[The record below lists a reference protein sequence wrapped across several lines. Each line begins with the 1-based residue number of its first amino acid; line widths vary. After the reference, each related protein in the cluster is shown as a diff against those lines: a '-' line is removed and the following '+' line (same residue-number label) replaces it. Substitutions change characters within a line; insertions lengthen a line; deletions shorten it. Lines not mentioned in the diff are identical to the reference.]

1 MRFNQGLL
9 LCLSIASLS
18 VAGCGGGGGSKG
30 TPIVTLAITTTS
42 LPSGTVG
49 TAYSATLAATGGTT
63 PYTWSIPS
71 GGGSLPAGLSLSS
84 AGTISGTPTAA
95 ASGKLKFQVVDSA
108 SSPQT
113 ATTSLTVTVNAAPPP
128 ALTITT
134 TSPLPSATVG
144 AAYSATLAATGGT
157 SPYTWTLA
165 SGSTLPAGLSL
176 SSAGVISGT
185 PTSAVSSTFTVQVA
199 DSEATPATATAV
211 LSLTVNASAAL
222 SITTKTLSPGTLGT
236 AYSATLAATGG
247 TPPYTWAV
255 GSVPLPAGLSLN
267 ASTGA
272 ITGTP
277 TLLSSS
283 FPSFSVSDSASH
295 TVSAQNINLTINPP
309 AGTLANGTY
318 TFYFGG
324 AVSQQLVGLAID
336 GSFTVS
342 NGSITGGVFDENAN
356 YTAPLIEQKISGGT
370 VTAYADGLGQF
381 TLTLPS
387 GTVTFA
393 FASPASAATASSDSD
408 IRIIEFDDATGTGTR
423 GSGAMKLAATSTSTA
438 AIKGN
443 FAFHFSGS
451 DAQNLEAALAG
462 SFQTDGNG
470 NITGGKA
477 DFSDDGALTSY
488 PSITGSYAVDSQGR
502 GSLKLALN
510 ATTTLNYSFYQVSPT
525 ELLGISTDQGSAN
538 IPVVAGTLVQ
548 QTGAFSN
555 ASLNGVSVL
564 EIQGLARTQGGSTP
578 DATVGLAT
586 ADGNGNISFSYD
598 EAALK
603 FVPQTAYTGTY
614 TVDATSGRVAVAT
627 TTTGITP
634 PIFYLINS
642 NSAFVLGTDTSSS
655 SGILEPQSGSPFA
668 SASFSGNY
676 LGGTFPLSN
685 SSYTNAA
692 GLTAADGN
700 GNVVITSYLSGR
712 TGTTLYDN
720 VTGTYAGDSHGRVV
734 VTATDGVSRVF
745 YVVSPTKAV
754 FLDGPEGSAG
764 VYLGSFEQ

>member
-1 MRFNQGLL
+1 MRVGKVLL
-9 LCLSIASLS
+9 ACALLISIGI
-18 VAGCGGGGGSKG
+18 AGCGGGGGKS
-30 TPIVTLAITTTS
+30 TTSPSTLTVTTTS
-42 LPSGTVG
+42 LAAGTVG
-49 TAYSATLAATGGTT
+49 ASYSATLAASGGTS
-63 PYTWSIPS
+63 PYTWSIAS
-71 GGGSLPAGLSLSS
+71 GGGTLPAGLSLS
-84 AGTISGTPTAA
+84 AGGVISGTPTVAS
-95 ASGKLKFQVVDSA
+95 SGKITFQVADSEA
-108 SSPQT
+108 TPQT
-113 ATTSLTVTVNAAPPP
+113 ATASLTLTVNAATP

-144 AAYSATLAATGGT
+144 VVYTTTLAATGGT

-165 SGSTLPAGLSL
+165 SGSSLPAGLSL
-176 SSAGVISGT
+176 SSGGVISGT
-185 PTSAVSSTFTVQVA
+185 PTAAVASTFTVQVA
-199 DSEATPATATAV
+199 DSESTPATATAA
-211 LSLTVNASAAL
+211 LSLTVNAGSALA
-222 SITTKTLSPGTLGT
+222 ITTTTLAPGTLGA

-247 TPPYTWAV
+247 TPPYTWSV

-267 ASTGA
+267 ATTGA
-272 ITGTP
+272 ISGTP
-277 TLLSSS
+277 TMLSSS

-295 TVSAQNINLTINPP
+295 IVSAQNINLVVNPP
-309 AGTLANGTY
+309 AGSFPNGTY
-318 TFYFGG
+318 SFYFGG
-324 AVSQQLVGLAID
+324 AVSQQLVGLAIN

-342 NGSITGGVFDENAN
+342 NGAITGGIFDENAS
-356 YTAPLIEQKISGGT
+356 YTAPVVEQKISGGT
-370 VTAYADGLGQF
+370 VTAYSDGLGQF

-393 FASPASAATASSDSD
+393 FASPASAATAGSDSD

-423 GSGAMKLAATSTSTA
+423 GSGVMKPATTSTSTS

-451 DAQNLEAALAG
+451 DAQNLQASLAG
-462 SFQTDGNG
+462 SFQTDGIG

-488 PSITGSYAVDSQGR
+488 PAITGTYSVDSQGR
-502 GSLKLALN
+502 GSLKLVLN
-510 ATTTLNYSFYQVSPT
+510 STTTLNYSFYQVSPT
-525 ELLGISTDQGSAN
+525 ELLAISTDQGSAN
-538 IPVVAGTLVQ
+538 IPVVAGTLLQ
-548 QTGAFSN
+548 QTGAFSI

-564 EIQGLARTQGGSTP
+564 ETQGLARTQGGSTP

-586 ADGNGNISFSYD
+586 ADGNGNISLSYD

-603 FVPQTAYTGTY
+603 FMPQTTYTGTY
-614 TVDATSGRVAVAT
+614 TVDATSGRVSVST
-627 TTTGITP
+627 TAAGITP
-634 PIFYLINS
+634 PILYLIGS
-642 NSAFVLGTDTSSS
+642 NTAFVLGTDSSSS
-655 SGILEPQSGSPFA
+655 SGMLEPQSGSPFA
-668 SASFSGNY
+668 NASFSGNY

-692 GLTAADGN
+692 GLAAADGN

-720 VTGTYAGDSHGRVV
+720 VTGAYAGDSHGRVV
-734 VTATDGVSRVF
+734 VTAADGVSRVF
-745 YVVSPTKAV
+745 YVVSPKKVV